1 MLAENSRRPD
11 IERQQLRFMVD
22 RHVDN
27 FGNNFISKIHEDL
40 PGPGPRHG
48 SLGICVFL
56 AEADSSSL
64 TSRPS
69 EPIAR
74 MV

>member
-1 MLAENSRRPD
+1 MWRTSVITLFPPEY
-11 IERQQLRFMVD
+11 
-22 RHVDN
+22 
-27 FGNNFISKIHEDL
+27 EDL
-40 PGPGPRHG
+40 PGPAPRHG

-74 MV
+74 MVEMGDMEHLVYN

>member
-1 MLAENSRRPD
+1 
-11 IERQQLRFMVD
+11 MVD
-22 RHVDN
+22 QHVEN
-27 FGNNFISKIHEDL
+27 FGNNFISTRTMKDL

-48 SLGICVFL
+48 SLGIYVFL

-69 EPIAR
+69 ELIAR
-74 MV
+74 MVEMGDMELLVYN